1 MNHPANCSSATAGCD
16 SDLSQYTEK
25 LDEQGYAV
33 VPPVVTGVSTAM
45 IDELVQRLLD
55 KSEALVGCKFSV
67 EEGPERPLDYGG
79 FRGFLERISG
89 AEPSQFQL
97 MRLCTYHRV
106 FRDLAVNPVATA
118 LIDHLFGAG
127 DDAARSPARF
137 SSHNCFVK
145 WAGEGYG
152 ESLGLHADQAGM
164 PLPWGDN
171 ALNANCNWCL
181 TDYTRDGGAF
191 ACVPG
196 SHRRKR
202 QPQLL
207 EGVADAIAVECPR
220 GSLIVF
226 HGALWHGAFPKKTP
240 GLRLTLAY
248 FYRHMAIL
256 PQDDI
261 PNHFPRALADDC
273 VDPGLFKRLAGF
285 GSPYRSQVYP
295 LPRAVAS

>member
-1 MNHPANCSSATAGCD
+1 MNRSANHPSVPRCGP
-16 SDLSQYTEK
+16 DLAPYFEQ
-25 LDEQGYAV
+25 LHEQGYAV
-33 VPPVVTGVSTAM
+33 VPPEVTGVSDSM
-45 IDELVQRLLD
+45 IDELVMRLLG
-55 KSEALVGCKFSV
+55 KSEELVGCKFSV
-67 EEGPERPLDYGG
+67 EDGPERPLDYGE

-97 MRLCTYHRV
+97 MQLCTYHRV

-118 LIDHLFGAG
+118 IIDHLFGT
-127 DDAARSPARF
+127 DDAAHSPARF

-152 ESLGLHADQAGM
+152 DSLGLHADQAGI

-181 TDYTRDGGAF
+181 TDYTKEGGAF

-202 QPQLL
+202 QPQPL

-273 VDPGLFKRLAGF
+273 ADPELFKRLAGF

>member
-1 MNHPANCSSATAGCD
+1 MNRSANDPSAPRCGP
-16 SDLSQYTEK
+16 DLTPYF
-25 LDEQGYAV
+25 EQLHELGYAV
-33 VPPVVTGVSTAM
+33 VPPEVTGVSDSM
-45 IDELVQRLLD
+45 IDELVMRLLD
-55 KSEALVGCKFSV
+55 KSEELVGCKFSV
-67 EEGPERPLDYGG
+67 EEGPERPLDYGE

-89 AEPSQFQL
+89 VEPSQFQL
-97 MRLCTYHRV
+97 MQLCTYHRV

-118 LIDHLFGAG
+118 IIDHLFGT
-127 DDAARSPARF
+127 DDAAHSPARF

-145 WAGEGYG
+145 WTGEGYG
-152 ESLGLHADQAGM
+152 ESLGLHADQGGI

-181 TDYTRDGGAF
+181 TDYTKEGGAF

-207 EGVADAIAVECPR
+207 EGIPDAIAVECPR

-261 PNHFPRALADDC
+261 PNHFPKALADDC
-273 VDPGLFKRLAGF
+273 ADPELFKRLAGF

>member
-1 MNHPANCSSATAGCD
+1 MNRSANHPSAPRRD
-16 SDLSQYTEK
+16 PDLTPY
-25 LDEQGYAV
+25 LEQLHELGYAV
-33 VPPVVTGVSTAM
+33 VPPEVTGLSDSM
-45 IDELVQRLLD
+45 IDELVMRLLD
-55 KSEALVGCKFSV
+55 KSEELVGCKFSV
-67 EEGPERPLDYGG
+67 EDGPERPLDYGE

-97 MRLCTYHRV
+97 MQLCTYHRV

-118 LIDHLFGAG
+118 IIDHLFGA
-127 DDAARSPARF
+127 DDAAHSPARF

-273 VDPGLFKRLAGF
+273 ADPELFKRLAGF